1 MYARPGQLIC
11 MLIAFLEARVGR
23 VNKNLAI
30 NPFSLLPPLLLS
42 LLPLHNHFVS
52 KKKDIIYCKG
62 RYVQEFWYT
71 GGVSSKAPCRT
82 AEREVCPMRTNKI
95 LNIMMSAAVMAS
107 VASGTVLAEETEAE
121 MEKMQ

>member
-52 KKKDIIYCKG
+52 KKKDIILFQKG
-62 RYVQEFWYT
+62 SR
-71 GGVSSKAPCRT
+71 K
-82 AEREVCPMRTNKI
+82 
-95 LNIMMSAAVMAS
+95 
-107 VASGTVLAEETEAE
+107 SGDSFISIP
-121 MEKMQ
+121 